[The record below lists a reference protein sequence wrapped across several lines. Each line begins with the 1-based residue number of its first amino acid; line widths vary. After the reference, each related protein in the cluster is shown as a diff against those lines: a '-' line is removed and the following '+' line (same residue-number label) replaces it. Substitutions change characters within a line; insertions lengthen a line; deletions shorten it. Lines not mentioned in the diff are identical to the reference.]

1 MSSLFKPFKIGS
13 MDIKNRFIRS
23 ATTSYWSDE
32 RGIIRPEIITLYSKL
47 AAGHIGLIVKGH
59 LYIQDSGKAHIG
71 MAGISH
77 EYHIPHLRKLTN
89 EVHKFDAK
97 IIAQLNHG
105 GFHSLIDKA
114 GPSQYLV
121 GEEKA
126 RRLSHDEIHEIIEAF
141 GKAAER
147 AIRAGFDGVQ
157 IHGAHGYLISQFL
170 SRLVNHRRDE
180 WGGSLENRM
189 RLLLGVYE
197 EIREKIGNDLPIL
210 LKINCDDFS
219 QKGFTIKDSM
229 KVTEVICKKGL
240 DTIEV
245 SGGGQG
251 RQENLQSRA
260 QSLNPELSE
269 ASFAGYA
276 KKIRKVIQPT
286 PLALVNGI
294 RSRKCMETL
303 LREDIADLISMSRPF
318 IREPNFIRQLRAG
331 QKKATCTSCDLCISD
346 KVFSKMMLRCHLP

>member
-23 ATTSYWSDE
+23 ATTSYWSNE
-32 RGIIRPEIITLYSKL
+32 RGIIQSEIITLYGKL
-47 AAGHIGLIVKGH
+47 AVGHIGLIVKGH
-59 LYIQDSGKAHIG
+59 LYVKDSGKAHIR

-77 EYHIPHLRKLTN
+77 DYHIPNLKKLTN
-89 EVHKFDAK
+89 EVHKYGSK

-105 GFHSLIDKA
+105 GLNSLIDKA
-114 GPSQYLV
+114 GPSQYRV
-121 GEEKA
+121 GDEKA
-126 RRLSHDEIHEIIEAF
+126 RGLSSDEIHEIIQAF

-147 AIRAGFDGVQ
+147 AIIAGFDGIQ

-170 SRLVNHRRDE
+170 SRLVNQRTDE
-180 WGGSLENRM
+180 WGGSLEKRM
-189 RLLLGVYE
+189 RLLLQVYE
-197 EIREKIGNDLPIL
+197 KIREKIGNDLPVL

-219 QKGFTIKDSM
+219 PKGFTVEDSV

-240 DTIEV
+240 NTIEV

-251 RQENLQSRA
+251 RQQNLRSRA
-260 QSLNPELSE
+260 QSLNPELRE

-276 KKIRKVIQPT
+276 KKIGEVTQHT

-294 RSRKCMETL
+294 RSLNCMETL
-303 LREDIADLISMSRPF
+303 LTEGIADLISMSRPF
-318 IREPNFIRQLRAG
+318 IREPNLIRQFMAG
-331 QKKATCTSCDLCISD
+331 QKKATCTSCDMCISD
-346 KVFSKMMLRCHLP
+346 KVFSKMMLRCHLT